1 MEESELMTVTYKCKC
16 TECGEEFA
24 TEKTIANW
32 IIVVCPKPACRS
44 NKIEFSE
51 YDEAKHMHLPKV

>member
-1 MEESELMTVTYKCKC
+1 MTVTYKCKC

-24 TEKTIANW
+24 TKKTISNW
-32 IIVVCPKPACRS
+32 VIVVCPNRLCRS

-51 YDEAKHMHLPKV
+51 YDEAKHMNLPKV